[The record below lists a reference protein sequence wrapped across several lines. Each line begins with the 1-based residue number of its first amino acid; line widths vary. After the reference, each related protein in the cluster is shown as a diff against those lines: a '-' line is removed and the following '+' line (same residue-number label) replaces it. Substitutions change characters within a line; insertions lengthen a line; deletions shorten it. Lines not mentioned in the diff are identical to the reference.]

1 MVRSARIPGDHM
13 SEQAAVAF
21 LERLEGDEEFAKELR
36 SVREDPDA
44 VGERVHAAGFDA
56 TPGEIREAF
65 IERYGSELTQEQLDQ
80 IAAGADAG
88 LIAGETVGSVR
99 VVGAL
104 GGVAAA
110 AAA

>member
-1 MVRSARIPGDHM
+1 M
-13 SEQAAVAF
+13 SQEQAVAF
-21 LERLEGDEEFAKELR
+21 LERLESDEDFARELR
-36 SVREDPDA
+36 SIREDPVA

-56 TPGEIREAF
+56 TPDEIREAF
-65 IERYGSELTQEQLDQ
+65 IERYGSELTPEQLDQ

-88 LIAGETVGSVR
+88 LIAGEVVGSAL

-104 GGVAAA
+104 VGVAAA

>member
-1 MVRSARIPGDHM
+1 M

-21 LERLEGDEEFAKELR
+21 LERLEGDEPFAKELR
-36 SVREDPDA
+36 ALKDDPDA

-56 TPGEIREAF
+56 NQDEIREAF
-65 IERYGSELTQEQLDQ
+65 LERYGAELTQEQLDQ

-88 LIAGETVGSVR
+88 LIAAEVGGSVL

-104 GGVAAA
+104 VGVAAA